1 MGLPLFAFQ
10 IEWFLGMALYQPF
23 RLLCLR
29 RVHFCTHKSGRKK
42 RQPPSGWTPA
52 FVQSVWIG
60 FDTALPLKQR
70 FLASDLWRVARP
82 ASAVALLK
90 RQANLS
96 FVSGHCVYQNCAGS
110 RQQKRNAPQPEG
122 RQPKPVV
129 HRTDYEEPGAPRRLS
144 GCAEF
149 PCRRPIGQNGVRKVN
164 WPKAKRGWPGP
175 GEPRRRFHPPTGGR
189 LRGQPPHG
197 GGS

>member
-1 MGLPLFAFQ
+1 MGGQRPLA
-10 IEWFLGMALYQPF
+10 
-23 RLLCLR
+23 LLCLR
-29 RVHFCTHKSGRKK
+29 RPHFWPPKNGGKN
-42 RQPPSGWTPA
+42 RQPPSG
-52 FVQSVWIG
+52 WIG

-70 FLASDLWRVARP
+70 FLASDLWRIARP

-110 RQQKRNAPQPEG
+110 RQQKRNTPQPEG

-149 PCRRPIGQNGVRKVN
+149 SCRRPIGQNGVRKVN
-164 WPKAKRGWPGP
+164 WPKAKRRWPGP
-175 GEPRRRFHPPTGGR
+175 GCPRRRFHPPAGGR